1 VAAQGLATDKKRVR
15 RQRAHLVLIDESG
28 LLLAPLRR
36 RSQAPRGQTPLI
48 KYKAKH
54 REKVSLLAALTLS
67 PRRGRAGLYFS
78 SLINDSFEQVAVAWF
93 LRQLLRHLRGRVIV
107 LWDRG
112 PMHQGPEI
120 RAVLQRHGRLQVEE
134 LPPYA
139 PELNPVE
146 TIWKY
151 LKWDKRCNWAPA
163 DSNELEQT
171 TFEELRAVRSD
182 RDQLRSFW
190 EVSDLPIPK
199 WAFAA

>member
-1 VAAQGLATDKKRVR
+1 VR

-28 LLLAPLRR
+28 LLLAPLLR
-36 RSQAPRGQTPLI
+36 RSQAPRGHTPLI
-48 KYKAKH
+48 KCKAAH
-54 REKVSLLAALTLS
+54 RQKVSLLAALTLS
-67 PRRGRAGLYFS
+67 PRRGRAGLYFT
-78 SLINDSFEQVAVAWF
+78 SLINDHFDEVAVAWF

-112 PMHQGPEI
+112 SMHHGPEI
-120 RAVLQRHGRLQVEE
+120 RQVLQRHQRLQLEE

-146 TIWKY
+146 QIWKY
-151 LKWDKRCNWAPA
+151 LKWDKLCNFAPW

-171 TFEELRAVRSD
+171 AFQELQAIRYD
-182 RDQLRSFW
+182 REQLRSFW
-190 EVSDLPIPK
+190 EVSDLPAPK